1 MKEGVDFFVEKTI
14 NSKEIF
20 KGTLLHVLKDDV
32 ELENG
37 ARSTREFVLHPGAV
51 AIVPITDDGKVILV
65 EQYRYA
71 IKQKL
76 LEIPAG
82 KFDSPDEDPLECA
95 KRELREETGCAAG
108 EYIYLGYIHTTP
120 GFSNEIIHLYLALNL
135 RRGDSNPDED
145 EIINVYTEDFDKV
158 MKKCIDGDITD
169 AKTIAGV
176 TRSYFKLLELRGEG

>member
-1 MKEGVDFFVEKTI
+1 MEKTI

-20 KGTLLHVLKDDV
+20 KGTFLHVLKDDV

-95 KRELREETGCAAG
+95 KRELREETGKSGRRVHLFRLC
-108 EYIYLGYIHTTP
+108 IHTTP

-145 EIINVYTEDFDKV
+145 EIINVYTEDWTKDEEAYRWRYHRCKDNSWCNTVIF
-158 MKKCIDGDITD
+158 
-169 AKTIAGV
+169 
-176 TRSYFKLLELRGEG
+176 